1 MSKILVAGLVN
12 VEVTCKVDEF
22 PIPYE
27 PIDYNSAR
35 FHNALLLM

>member
-22 PIPYE
+22 PIRYE
-27 PIDYNSAR
+27 PIDYN
-35 FHNALLLM
+35 FFGLTY